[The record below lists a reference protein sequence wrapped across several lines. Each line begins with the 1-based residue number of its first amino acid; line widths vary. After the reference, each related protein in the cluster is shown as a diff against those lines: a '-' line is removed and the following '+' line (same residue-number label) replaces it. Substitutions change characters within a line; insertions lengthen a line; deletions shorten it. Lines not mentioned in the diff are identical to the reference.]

1 MYREGRGVSQD
12 YAQAYMW
19 FTVSAG
25 RGDTDAAEAARERV
39 TNLMN
44 PDQISEAERLV
55 RKWLEAHPQ

>member
-19 FTVSAG
+19 FTVSVG
-25 RGDTDAAEAARERV
+25 RGDTAAAEATRERV

-44 PDQISEAERLV
+44 SNLIAEAERLV
-55 RKWLEAHPQ
+55 RKWLGAHPR